1 MKLVIFA
8 TISAVIA
15 STASGVFIIQQLELG
30 PFATTDANRIMIEN
44 SLLSQW
50 FLMISGF
57 H

>member
-44 SLLSQW
+44 SLLSQ
-50 FLMISGF
+50 
-57 H
+57 